1 MNNKKGSTL
10 VSAMVIGMVLTILI
24 GGCFAIA
31 SSYHTRSIKNH
42 QERQAYL
49 TAKAIVDTIAEEIK
63 QENPYFIPEQVGET
77 KNIPDIQLTNDT
89 CESKSAKITLPQQ
102 NVFVIVASATN
113 FGRTQTIQLTIQ
125 KTGTTWEKPI
135 YSNEG
140 ETVYE
145 TETE

>member
-1 MNNKKGSTL
+1 
-10 VSAMVIGMVLTILI
+10 MVIGMVLTILI

-49 TAKAIVDTIAEEIK
+49 TAKAIADTIYGEIS
-63 QENPYFIPEQVGET
+63 EGNDNFIPKTDNPQIQFD
-77 KNIPDIQLTNDT
+77 NIQLTNDT
-89 CESKSAKITLPQQ
+89 CESKSATITLQQ
-102 NVFVIVASATN
+102 ENVIVIVARATN

-125 KTGTTWEKPI
+125 KTGTTWENPI